1 MAVAWTLRNES
12 VTSAVIGASRPAH
25 VTEAVEA
32 LSKTAFSA
40 DELAA
45 IDRMLAG

>member
-1 MAVAWTLRNES
+1 MAVAWTLRHAS

-32 LSKTAFSA
+32 LSNAAFSG

-45 IDRMLAG
+45 IDRILAG